1 MAQNAL
7 LLKTAAM
14 AEPKGIGK
22 KLLGLFVEN
31 PDAASEEETP
41 TGEAGE
47 KSAADLV
54 AELANATAPEGAGRA
69 AAPPPNLKLD
79 KMTAPAGGAK
89 INFDEIFTQG
99 GLDPAQLERVNKADT
114 LLKGLPEAT
123 PLDIKRQIVE
133 ASLRAFGIDPVTI
146 IQATTTQLQALDT
159 FVRINSEQTAKG
171 ISGAEEQIKQLNEK
185 IAALRAD
192 IDKRTGQLTQTTNAA
207 TARKS
212 EVQRVLDFF
221 GASTPPKV

>member
-1 MAQNAL
+1 
-7 LLKTAAM
+7 M

-22 KLLGLFVEN
+22 KLLGLFVED
-31 PDAASEEETP
+31 PDAKSEEEATAP
-41 TGEAGE
+41 EEGE

-54 AELANATAPEGAGRA
+54 AELANATGPQGGGRA
-69 AAPPPNLKLD
+69 APSQPPPNLKLD
-79 KMTAPAGGAK
+79 KMAAPVAGAK

-99 GLDPAQLERVNKADT
+99 GLDPAGLERVNKAET

-123 PLDIKRQIVE
+123 PQDIKKQIVE
-133 ASLRAFGIDPVTI
+133 ASLRAFGIDVVTI
-146 IQATTTQLQALDT
+146 IQATNTQLQALDT
-159 FVRINSEQTAKG
+159 FVKINSEQTAKG
-171 ISGAEEQIKQLNEK
+171 IVAAEEQIKQHNEK

-192 IDKRTGQLTQTTNAA
+192 IDKRTGQLALTTNAA

-221 GASTPPKV
+221 GAPPLPKS

>member
-1 MAQNAL
+1 
-7 LLKTAAM
+7 M

-22 KLLGLFVEN
+22 KLLGLFVED
-31 PDAASEEETP
+31 PDAQTETEKATEE
-41 TGEAGE
+41 GGE
-47 KSAADLV
+47 KSAAERV
-54 AELANATAPEGAGRA
+54 AELAQASVPQGHAVPAPST
-69 AAPPPNLKLD
+69 LKLD
-79 KMTAPAGGAK
+79 KMAPPVAGAK

-99 GLDPAQLERVNKADT
+99 GLDPAGLERVTKAES

-123 PLDIKRQIVE
+123 PHEIKKQIVE
-133 ASLRAFGIDPVTI
+133 ASLRAFGIDVVTI

-171 ISGAEEQIKQLNEK
+171 ITAAEEQIKQLNEK

-192 IDKRTGQLTQTTNAA
+192 IDKRTALLSATTLAA

-221 GASTPPKV
+221 GPATPPKS

>member
-1 MAQNAL
+1 
-7 LLKTAAM
+7 M

-31 PDAASEEETP
+31 PDAKSDEEDAGSSE
-41 TGEAGE
+41 GGQ

-54 AELANATAPEGAGRA
+54 AELANATAPAGAR
-69 AAPPPNLKLD
+69 AAPPAVPSNLKLD
-79 KMTAPAGGAK
+79 KMAAPVAGAK

-99 GLDPAQLERVNKADT
+99 GLDPAGLERVTKAET

-123 PLDIKRQIVE
+123 PHDIKKQIVE
-133 ASLRAFGIDPVTI
+133 ASLKAFGIDVVTI

-171 ISGAEEQIKQLNEK
+171 ISAAEEQIKQHNEK

-192 IDKRTGQLTQTTNAA
+192 IEKRTGLLAQTTNAA

-221 GASTPPKV
+221 GAATPPKA

>member
-1 MAQNAL
+1 
-7 LLKTAAM
+7 M

-31 PDAASEEETP
+31 PDAKSDESAEE
-41 TGEAGE
+41 GE

-54 AELANATAPEGAGRA
+54 AELANASAPEGTARA
-69 AAPPPNLKLD
+69 SAPPAAPPSNLRLD
-79 KMTAPAGGAK
+79 KMAAPVAGAK
-89 INFDEIFTQG
+89 LNFDEIFTQG
-99 GLDPAQLERVNKADT
+99 GLDPAGLERVTKAET

-123 PLDIKRQIVE
+123 PHDIKKQIVE
-133 ASLRAFGIDPVTI
+133 ASLRAFGIDVVSI
-146 IQATTTQLQALDT
+146 IQATNTQLQALDT

-171 ISGAEEQIKQLNEK
+171 ISAAEEQIKQLNEK
-185 IAALRAD
+185 IAGLRAD
-192 IDKRTGQLTQTTNAA
+192 IDKRTAGLATTTNAA

-221 GASTPPKV
+221 GAAPAPKL